1 MKGLSACR
9 HFKHKTKKG
18 NPNFGF
24 PFFNRRLKIT
34 DEAFPFC
41 LPPQRFA
48 HWLWGFRRCRRR
60 LKSRKRQSAF
70 LSKAKLFTLNVDDLL
85 ATIEAVRA
93 DVVTKMNF
101 TGLRFNSRS
110 RVRQEVMS
118 TVIAALVG
126 RFFILLDCHSNTP
139 L

>member
-1 MKGLSACR
+1 MKVLSACG

-24 PFFNRRLKIT
+24 PFFYRRLKIT
-34 DEAFPFC
+34 VEAFPFC

-60 LKSRKRQSAF
+60 LKSRLASGRFSQS
-70 LSKAKLFTLNVDDLL
+70 SELFTLNVDHLL
-85 ATIEAVRA
+85 TTIEAVRA
-93 DVVTKMNF
+93 DVVTEVNF

>member
-1 MKGLSACR
+1 MYRLVE
-9 HFKHKTKKG
+9 
-18 NPNFGF
+18 
-24 PFFNRRLKIT
+24 NRFRTL
-34 DEAFPFC
+34 PFC

-48 HWLWGFRRCRRR
+48 HWLWGF
-60 LKSRKRQSAF
+60 SA
-70 LSKAKLFTLNVDDLL
+70 LPAKAKVENRSERFSQFGELFTLNVDHLL
-85 ATIEAVRA
+85 TTIEAVRA
-93 DVVTKMNF
+93 DVVTEVNF

-139 L
+139 LYENTRLYPRYAHLANAIT

>member
-1 MKGLSACR
+1 MFFGELLVLSPTATFC
-9 HFKHKTKKG
+9 TLAV
-18 NPNFGF
+18 GF
-24 PFFNRRLKIT
+24 SALPAKAKVEKRLKL
-34 DEAFPFC
+34 F
-41 LPPQRFA
+41 
-48 HWLWGFRRCRRR
+48 
-60 LKSRKRQSAF
+60 SQS
-70 LSKAKLFTLNVDDLL
+70 SELFTLNVDHLL
-85 ATIEAVRA
+85 TTIKAVRA
-93 DVVTKMNF
+93 DVVTEVNF

>member
-1 MKGLSACR
+1 MKGLSACG

>member
-1 MKGLSACR
+1 MKGLSACG

-34 DEAFPFC
+34 VEAFPFC